1 MYFYFLHEYVR
12 TVNIKLIR
20 TYQYPTV
27 SINKMVRCGYCNVNG
42 HTKTSC
48 SKRDLHILL
57 RLCSG
62 GRDLTELGTL
72 TVGKI
77 PINKISEVMLL
88 KRGLIP
94 YIIHDGLYVV
104 RYNEE
109 DDQFRVECHVDSPTA
124 YVRWKRE
131 HLNRI
136 SSSENKR
143 ILREE
148 SRRIRARVAHF
159 KRNTYVREHNPEFHN
174 FEILNEIVNG
184 DHIAVT
190 RRVIEQHRIRQ
201 VNYNRRAMERR
212 RDRVAEEALERNE
225 DPAVAVQR
233 LQQGENVGRFIG
245 PRPNPPRPVQPP
257 TSSQLLRATMGTMM
271 DTVSRMDYPNI
282 RETAFDTLECPI
294 CLDDLGEISKM
305 ILRCGHQACVKCI
318 MLETLRSCGE
328 MGVSECKC
336 PICREPYLKIR

>member
-1 MYFYFLHEYVR
+1 MYR
-12 TVNIKLIR
+12 VNIKLIR
-20 TYQYPTV
+20 PYIYPTV
-27 SINKMVRCGYCNVNG
+27 SINKMPRCGYCNVDG
-42 HTKTSC
+42 HTKPSC

-77 PINKISEVMLL
+77 PINKISEVILL

-94 YIIHDGLYVV
+94 YITHDGLYVV

-109 DDQFRVECHVDSPTA
+109 DDQFRVECHVDSPGA
-124 YVRWKRE
+124 YVRWKAEYSR
-131 HLNRI
+131 LL
-136 SSSENKR
+136 SSLEIKR

-148 SRRIRARVAHF
+148 SRRIRARVTYF
-159 KRNTYVREHNPEFHN
+159 KRNTYIQEHNPEFHN

-212 RDRVAEEALERNE
+212 RNRVAEEALERNE
-225 DPAVAVQR
+225 DPAIAVQR
-233 LQQGENVGRFIG
+233 WQHGENVGRFIG
-245 PRPNPPRPVQPP
+245 PRPNPPRLVQPP

-294 CLDDLGEISKM
+294 CLDNLGEISKM

-336 PICREPYLKIR
+336 PTCREPYLKIR